1 MLADCGLL
9 STQACA
15 VKEACQQAI
24 PARLEETVAKFQ
36 ACSDP
41 KQRYQ
46 LVLQYAESLAP
57 YPEELKRN
65 ENRVL
70 GCSAQVGQTRWDML
84 VARPV
89 DTV

>member
-1 MLADCGLL
+1 
-9 STQACA
+9 
-15 VKEACQQAI
+15 
-24 PARLEETVAKFQ
+24 LEETVANFQ

-70 GCSAQVGQTRWDML
+70 GCSAQVGIQ
-84 VARPV
+84 
-89 DTV
+89 